1 MTIIKEKR
9 LTFTFPE
16 DYRATKYDNWEH
28 YEIFQNSC
36 NLRNKIDTNEK
47 GKNGIDQSVD
57 NDSGSSGVDI
67 IALHE
72 STLWLI
78 EIKDYYQLEFEPN
91 SQSIDEKL
99 SDLPYLIAR
108 KIRDSLA
115 GLVSAKFKA
124 EKQEEKDF
132 AHSALNCNEIKIVL
146 HIEMPSSISK
156 LSPSSLDIASLK
168 VKFKTSKFTKTF
180 ENCYAKPIFTNIK
193 HINNGQPCDIPWSV
207 STGTE
212 QQSSSEQQRSIHNPM
227 TTIYN
232 TLTRQKE
239 PFTPIDPKNVRMYV
253 CGMTVYDYCHLGHAR
268 VMVVFDM
275 IARWLRKCGYPL
287 TYVRNITDIDDKI
300 IARAAENGETIG
312 ELTARFIQAMHEDA
326 DALGVLRPDIEPK
339 ATENIPQ
346 MIAMIETLIQNGKAY
361 PAANGD
367 VYYAVRE
374 FAAYG
379 QLSGKSLDDLRAGE
393 RVEVDGFKRDPL
405 DFVLWKAAKAGEP
418 AWESP
423 WGKGRPGWHI
433 ECSAMSENLF
443 GDTFDIHGGGADLQ
457 FPHHEN
463 EIAQS
468 VGATGHT
475 CGHDHAQTH
484 HGQSIAS
491 HVKYWLH
498 NGFIRVDGEKMSKS
512 LGNFFTIREV
522 LKQYDPEVVRFFILR
537 AHYRSPLNYSDAHLD
552 DAKGALTRLYTTL
565 KNTPAAAFELSENA
579 NDYTRRFYAAMND
592 DFGTVEAVAVLFE
605 LAGEVNKTNDAHL
618 AGCLKALGG
627 IIGLLQRDP
636 IEFLQGGAVL
646 EGLSKK
652 EIDDLVK
659 QYDLA
664 CAQNN
669 QAEADLIRN
678 FLLNEYG
685 IFLEDSST
693 GNTNWRPAEEK
704 EHRFQTGY
712 FIRKSLSNEEIEDL
726 ITQRK
731 QARADKNWAES
742 DRIRDFLNEHKI
754 ILEDNAGGTTWRRG

>member
-9 LTFTFPE
+9 LTLTFPE

-146 HIEMPSSISK
+146 HIEMPSISK

-180 ENCYAKPIFTNIK
+180 ENCYAEPIFTNIN
-193 HINNGQPCDIPWSV
+193 HINNPQLRNVPWSV
-207 STGTE
+207 SIGTE
-212 QQSSSEQQRSIHNPM
+212 QKLSSEQQRSIHNPM

-239 PFTPIDPKNVRMYV
+239 PFSPIDPKNVRMYV

-275 IARWLRKCGYPL
+275 IARWLRECGYPL

-423 WGKGRPGWHI
+423 WGNGRPGWHI

-468 VGATGHT
+468 VGASGHT

-565 KNTPAAAFELSENA
+565 KNTPAAEFDLSENA

-636 IEFLQGGAVL
+636 IEFLQGGTVSD
-646 EGLSKK
+646 G
-652 EIDDLVK
+652 
-659 QYDLA
+659 
-664 CAQNN
+664 
-669 QAEADLIRN
+669 
-678 FLLNEYG
+678 
-685 IFLEDSST
+685 
-693 GNTNWRPAEEK
+693 
-704 EHRFQTGY
+704 
-712 FIRKSLSNEEIEDL
+712 LSNEEIDDL
-726 ITQRK
+726 IARRK

-742 DRIRDFLNEHKI
+742 DRIRDLLNEHKI

>member
-512 LGNFFTIREV
+512 LGNFFTIRDV

-565 KNTPAAAFELSENA
+565 KNTPAAEFELSENA
-579 NDYTRRFYAAMND
+579 NDYTRHFYAAMND

-636 IEFLQGGAVL
+636 TDFLQGGAVSD
-646 EGLSKK
+646 G
-652 EIDDLVK
+652 
-659 QYDLA
+659 
-664 CAQNN
+664 
-669 QAEADLIRN
+669 
-678 FLLNEYG
+678 
-685 IFLEDSST
+685 
-693 GNTNWRPAEEK
+693 
-704 EHRFQTGY
+704 
-712 FIRKSLSNEEIEDL
+712 LSNEEIEDL
-726 ITQRK
+726 IAQRK

-742 DRIRDFLNEHKI
+742 DRIRDLLNEHKI
-754 ILEDNAGGTTWRRG
+754 ILEDNAGGTTWRRGKPNKLTFKDVYKINPTSLSNEEIKD

>member
-275 IARWLRKCGYPL
+275 IARWLRECGYPL

-484 HGQSIAS
+484 HGQSLAS

-565 KNTPAAAFELSENA
+565 KNTPAAEFELSENA

-605 LAGEVNKTNDAHL
+605 LAGEVNKTNDTHL

-636 IEFLQGGAVL
+636 TEFLQGGAVSD
-646 EGLSKK
+646 G
-652 EIDDLVK
+652 
-659 QYDLA
+659 
-664 CAQNN
+664 
-669 QAEADLIRN
+669 
-678 FLLNEYG
+678 
-685 IFLEDSST
+685 
-693 GNTNWRPAEEK
+693 
-704 EHRFQTGY
+704 
-712 FIRKSLSNEEIEDL
+712 LSNEEIEDL
-726 ITQRK
+726 IARRK

-742 DRIRDFLNEHKI
+742 DRIRDLLNEHKI

>member
-36 NLRNKIDTNEK
+36 NLRNKIDINEK

-275 IARWLRKCGYPL
+275 IARWLRECGYPL

-312 ELTARFIQAMHEDA
+312 ELTVRFIQAMHEDA

-423 WGKGRPGWHI
+423 WGNGRPGWHI

-468 VGATGHT
+468 VGASGHT

-565 KNTPAAAFELSENA
+565 KNTPAAAFKLSENA

-636 IEFLQGGAVL
+636 IEFLQGGAVSD
-646 EGLSKK
+646 G
-652 EIDDLVK
+652 
-659 QYDLA
+659 
-664 CAQNN
+664 
-669 QAEADLIRN
+669 
-678 FLLNEYG
+678 
-685 IFLEDSST
+685 
-693 GNTNWRPAEEK
+693 
-704 EHRFQTGY
+704 
-712 FIRKSLSNEEIEDL
+712 LSNEEIEDL
-726 ITQRK
+726 IARRK

-742 DRIRDFLNEHKI
+742 DRIRDLLNEHKI

>member
-1 MTIIKEKR
+1 MTTITEKR
-9 LTFTFPE
+9 LTFAFPE
-16 DYRATKYDNWEH
+16 DYYVTKYDEWEH
-28 YEIFQNSC
+28 YKIFQNSC

-47 GKNGIDQSVD
+47 GKNGINQSVD
-57 NDSGSSGVDI
+57 DDNGSSGVDI

-78 EIKDYYQLEFEPN
+78 EIKDYYRLGLEPN
-91 SQSIDEKL
+91 AQSIDEKL

-132 AHSALNCNEIKIVL
+132 SRLALDCNEIKIVL
-146 HIEMPSSISK
+146 HIEMPSIRSK
-156 LSPSSLDIASLK
+156 LYPSSSDLANLLK
-168 VKFKTSKFTKTF
+168 DKFKLSEFTKNF
-180 ENCYAKPIFTNIK
+180 ANCYAEPIFTNIS
-193 HINNGQPCDIPWSV
+193 HINNPQLRNVPWSV

-212 QQSSSEQQRSIHNPM
+212 QKLSSEQQRLIHNPM

-239 PFTPIDPKNVRMYV
+239 PFAPIDPENVRMYV

-275 IARWLRKCGYPL
+275 IARWLRECGYPL

-423 WGKGRPGWHI
+423 WGNGRPGWHI

-468 VGATGHT
+468 VGASGHT

-565 KNTPAAAFELSENA
+565 KNTPAAEFGLSENA

-636 IEFLQGGAVL
+636 IEFLQGGAVSD
-646 EGLSKK
+646 G
-652 EIDDLVK
+652 
-659 QYDLA
+659 
-664 CAQNN
+664 
-669 QAEADLIRN
+669 
-678 FLLNEYG
+678 
-685 IFLEDSST
+685 
-693 GNTNWRPAEEK
+693 
-704 EHRFQTGY
+704 
-712 FIRKSLSNEEIEDL
+712 LSNEEIDDL
-726 ITQRK
+726 IARRK

-742 DRIRDFLNEHKI
+742 DRIRDLLNEHKI